1 MRLGDTT
8 GALLSA
14 AAILLSAYIPVISSK
29 LKTSG
34 YYNKNKRI
42 FGEGRVL
49 VTTIKRVH
57 VELMFTAFAFNLYKL
72 CTLKKAKVI

>member
-1 MRLGDTT
+1 MRQGDTT

-14 AAILLSAYIPVISSK
+14 AAILLCGYIPVISSK
-29 LKTSG
+29 LQTSG
-34 YYNKNKRI
+34 YYNKIKRV
-42 FGEGRVL
+42 FGAGRVL

-57 VELMFTAFAFNLYKL
+57 VELMFTAFTFNLYQL